1 MSMKRRDW
9 LRRFI
14 LLIDTL
20 YYMHINVVIEAE
32 VPLEELF
39 EMEEGGDGAFNAATR
54 TKGGVDIHM
63 LEDLQGMEDR
73 TGNDKKKEDALP
85 AHFDEEF
92 AYSRCVSRLHEMQ
105 TEEYQ
110 NECVSKSK
118 KEN

>member
-32 VPLEELF
+32 VPLDQLF
-39 EMEEGGDGAFNAATR
+39 DMEEESDKGFNAATR

-73 TGNDKKKEDALP
+73 TSEEKKAEDAH
-85 AHFDEEF
+85 AAAQHFDEEF
-92 AYSRCVSRLHEMQ
+92 AYTRCVSRLHEMQ
-105 TEEYQ
+105 TEEY
-110 NECVSKSK
+110 
-118 KEN
+118 

>member
-39 EMEEGGDGAFNAATR
+39 EMEEGGDGGFNAATR

>member
-20 YYMHINVVIEAE
+20 YYMHINVVIEASH
-32 VPLEELF
+32 PLEELF
-39 EMEEGGDGAFNAATR
+39 DMEEESDRGFNAATR

-73 TGNDKKKEDALP
+73 T
-85 AHFDEEF
+85 
-92 AYSRCVSRLHEMQ
+92 S
-105 TEEYQ
+105 
-110 NECVSKSK
+110 NEK
-118 KEN
+118 